1 MPAPDSSQHAS
12 TLLPMERRSA
22 ARTAVVW
29 DALRRV
35 LAAVPEDFAATGA
48 AYTVGNAHKWLCA
61 PKGAGFLHVRRDRQ
75 GGLHPTSISH
85 GYEPD
90 AAGPRFLAE
99 FDWTGTDDPT
109 PWLTIPDCLRWLGSR
124 LPGGWPGLMQR
135 NNELA
140 LEARRR
146 AEAAGIA
153 GQFATSRLFVDNP
166 SWTWESLASA
176 LDELY
181 AGMAAQDQRNTE
193 SGPGS
198 WVYYWHDFGLAS
210 IRETVEH
217 RRSS

>member
-1 MPAPDSSQHAS
+1 MPAA
-12 TLLPMERRSA
+12 
-22 ARTAVVW
+22 
-29 DALRRV
+29 
-35 LAAVPEDFAATGA
+35 
-48 AYTVGNAHKWLCA
+48 
-61 PKGAGFLHVRRDRQ
+61 
-75 GGLHPTSISH
+75 
-85 GYEPD
+85 
-90 AAGPRFLAE
+90 
-99 FDWTGTDDPT
+99 
-109 PWLTIPDCLRWLGSR
+109 
-124 LPGGWPGLMQR
+124 
-135 NNELA
+135 ELA